1 MSTRI
6 DFVIG
11 PDGNCANE
19 ESQILYFEYGAEGI
33 RDREFERFVS
43 ELTRPNDNVKN
54 AVGTSSLATSNA
66 PGTSSV
72 AASSS
77 PPQ

>member
-6 DFVIG
+6 DFVLI
-11 PDGNCANE
+11 PDGKLE
-19 ESQILYFEYGAEGI
+19 EWARTLCFEFDTEEQ
-33 RDREFERFVS
+33 RDSEFERISS